1 MAGWSS
7 RDLLHHQVQRVS
19 LKIVRYFFVGGA
31 AAAVDIGLFFLFAKL
46 LGYNYLMVGCLG
58 FIFATA
64 VNYFLSIRYV
74 FRSGARFT
82 KKTELAFI
90 YAVSLI
96 GLGLNQTIL
105 LVLVERVSA
114 ELMVAKLVATG
125 GVFLWN
131 FSARNFIV
139 FRDIPK

>member
-1 MAGWSS
+1 MA
-7 RDLLHHQVQRVS
+7 RRRACDLLHHQVQRVS

-64 VNYFLSIRYV
+64 VNYFLSIRFV
-74 FRSGARFT
+74 FRSGTRFT

-96 GLGLNQTIL
+96 GLGLNQTMLFIL
-105 LVLVERVSA
+105 VDRVGA
-114 ELMVAKLVATG
+114 ELMLSKLVATG
-125 GVFLWN
+125 AVFLWN
-131 FSARNFIV
+131 FSARNFII
-139 FRDIPK
+139 FRVEP

>member
-1 MAGWSS
+1 M
-7 RDLLHHQVQRVS
+7 R
-19 LKIVRYFFVGGA
+19 IVKYFFVGGA
-31 AAAVDIGLFFLFAKL
+31 AAVVDIGIFFVFAKL
-46 LGYNYLMVGCLG
+46 LGYNYLAVGCAG
-58 FIFATA
+58 FILATA
-64 VNYFLSIRYV
+64 VNYVLSIRFV
-74 FRSGARFT
+74 FQSGVRFG

-105 LVLVERVSA
+105 FTLVEKAGV
-114 ELMVAKLVATG
+114 ELMLSKLAATF

-139 FRDIPK
+139 FRPKS